1 MTVLGEVFYWIFNMS
16 LLGSAMGLIVL
27 AIRAI
32 KAIPRRIAVLLWL
45 VPFGRMAVP
54 LWLNSRL
61 SLMTLISRFT
71 TRTVTVLQP
80 HDDLAFSF
88 TNTVMAAN
96 SYFPIIYRVNVL
108 DGVFRVGAVVWAIG
122 AVSLLLALGMVYG
135 ATLREVRNARH
146 LRQNIYLSEKVTS
159 PAVYGVIRPR
169 IVIPAAWEGR
179 DLTYILAHENAHI
192 RRCDNLW
199 RLLAFAVTAVHW
211 FNPLAWLFLKLLLGD
226 LELACDERVI
236 ASYDDTRRKAYA
248 HALLDSAG
256 DRSLFASAFGGAKV
270 RTRIENVLSF
280 RRMTWLSGVGF
291 AAMIGAILLSLLTN
305 AG

>member
-1 MTVLGEVFYWIFNMS
+1 MVMLGEIFYWVFNMS
-16 LLGSAMGLIVL
+16 LIGSCMGLIVL

-32 KAIPRRIAVLLWL
+32 KTIPRRIAVLLWL

-80 HDDLAFSF
+80 SDDLAFSF

-96 SYFPIIYRVNVL
+96 SYFPITYRVNVL

-122 AVSLLLALGMVYG
+122 AASLLLALGMVYS
-135 ATLREVRNARH
+135 ATLREVRSARH
-146 LRQNIYLSEKVTS
+146 LRENIYLSEKVTS
-159 PAVYGVIRPR
+159 PAVYGVFRPR
-169 IVIPAAWEGR
+169 IVIPAGWEER
-179 DLTYILAHENAHI
+179 DLTYILAHESAHI
-192 RRCDNLW
+192 RCLDNLW

-226 LELACDERVI
+226 LELACDERAI
-236 ASYDDTRRKAYA
+236 AGYDDDRRRAYA
-248 HALLDSAG
+248 HALLDCAG

-280 RRMTWLSGVGF
+280 RRMTWLSGAGF
-291 AAMIGAILLSLLTN
+291 AALVGAILLSLLTN